1 MVNMDSPRVTAP
13 GDDRTARARI
23 RDEALALFAARGPD
37 RVTLRDVATAAGVS
51 PALVVKHYG
60 SKNGL
65 REAVDAHVTGV
76 FEAMLAQVTD
86 PAAAELPTL
95 AEAVARFLP
104 ADSAVPGYLARMLLD
119 RGPVG
124 SDLFGALYSLA
135 VAALGS
141 MVDAGTA
148 APGADPAVRAAFLLA
163 NDLAVL
169 ILRPHLTQV
178 LGTDPLS
185 APGMARWGAEVFAVY
200 AAGLGGTRHPPATIT
215 DPLEGLR

>member
-1 MVNMDSPRVTAP
+1 MVNVSSPRVAEPT
-13 GDDRTARARI
+13 DDRTARARI
-23 RDEALALFAARGPD
+23 RDEALALFADRGPD
-37 RVTLRDVATAAGVS
+37 AVTLRDVATAAGVS

-60 SKNGL
+60 SKDGL
-65 REAVDAHVTGV
+65 HRAVDAHVTGV

-95 AEAVARFLP
+95 AEAITRLLP
-104 ADSAVPGYLARMLLD
+104 AGSAVPGYLARMLLD
-119 RGPVG
+119 RGPAG
-124 SDLFGALYSLA
+124 SDLFGTLYALA

-148 APGADPAVRAAFLLA
+148 VPGADPAARAAFLLA

-185 APGMARWGAEVFAVY
+185 ASGMARWGAEVLAVY
-200 AAGLGGTRHPPATIT
+200 EAGLGGVRHPPATVT
-215 DPLEGLR
+215 DTQEGTP